1 MMIAS
6 LMFYKK
12 TGEQK
17 YLVKFAGARHY
28 CINRF
33 YGDRFGDWY
42 GYLRRDGL
50 PTQPASKGSIF
61 KGPFHVP
68 RCLMAVDMMI
78 NDIIA

>member
-1 MMIAS
+1 MGIISKLPAAILLLIKSAFFQADNIRNGRIATS
-6 LMFYKK
+6 GKIK
-12 TGEQK
+12 
-17 YLVKFAGARHY
+17 
-28 CINRF
+28 I
-33 YGDRFGDWY
+33 
-42 GYLRRDGL
+42 DGL